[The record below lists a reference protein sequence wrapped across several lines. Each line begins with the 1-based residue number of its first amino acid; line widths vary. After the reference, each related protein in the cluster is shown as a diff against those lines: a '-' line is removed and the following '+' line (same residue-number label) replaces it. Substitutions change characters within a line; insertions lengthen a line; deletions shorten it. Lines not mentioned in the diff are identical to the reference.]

1 MKKKD
6 DESSEDLKYL
16 LGYMGI
22 EILLAI
28 NKGARDLETIKIF
41 SGIPLECVKGRLPVL
56 LDLNLVKKEREEYFL
71 TKKGIR
77 FGEIIKV

>member
-6 DESSEDLKYL
+6 DESSEDLKNL

-41 SGIPLECVKGRLPVL
+41 SGTPLECIKGRLPVL
-56 LDLNLVKKEREEYFL
+56 LGLNLVKKEKEEYFL

-77 FGEIIKV
+77 FGELLKA